1 MSSEL
6 GLRERKKR
14 QTRMAIRDAAMRLF
28 LERGFDQVSV
38 AEVARAADV
47 SEATVFNYFP
57 TKEDLVYE
65 RMDVFEQELLA
76 AVRERP
82 EGESVL
88 RAFVRFILDRADSA
102 ATGDARRRVAALTR
116 LTTASPSLKAR
127 ERQIVAN
134 YTDAL
139 AALLAEETG
148 AAPDEIEPRLAA
160 EAMMAFH
167 RSLIDFARRRS
178 LSRRSSAEFATE
190 IRAAGEHA
198 LTLLESGLTEYG
210 RRGAPHTSHGNPD
223 RKRDAEGRA

>member
-1 MSSEL
+1 
-6 GLRERKKR
+6 
-14 QTRMAIRDAAMRLF
+14 
-28 LERGFDQVSV
+28 
-38 AEVARAADV
+38 
-47 SEATVFNYFP
+47 
-57 TKEDLVYE
+57 
-65 RMDVFEQELLA
+65 
-76 AVRERP
+76 
-82 EGESVL
+82 
-88 RAFVRFILDRADSA
+88 
-102 ATGDARRRVAALTR
+102 VAALTR
-116 LTTASPSLKAR
+116 LTAASPSLKAR

-190 IRAAGEHA
+190 IRTAGEHA

-210 RRGAPHTSHGNPD
+210 RRAAPHTSHGNPD
-223 RKRDAEGRA
+223 EKRDAEGRA